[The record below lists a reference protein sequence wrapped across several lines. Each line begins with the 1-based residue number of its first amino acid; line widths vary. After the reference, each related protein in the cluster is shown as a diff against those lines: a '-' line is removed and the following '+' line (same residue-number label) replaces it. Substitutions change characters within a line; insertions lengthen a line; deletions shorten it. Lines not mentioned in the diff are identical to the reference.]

1 MGDCG
6 MANGVENPSAVLKVG
21 FLNHDIESEADQV
34 RLNKYMDAFD
44 IVLVD
49 DMTME
54 VMDLIAK
61 AVNQQ
66 SA

>member
-1 MGDCG
+1 MRLIKICHF
-6 MANGVENPSAVLKVG
+6 KT
-21 FLNHDIESEADQV
+21 FQKFDIKNQV
-34 RLNKYMDAFD
+34 RLKKYMDAFD

-61 AVNQQ
+61 AVDQQ